1 MPILVEKYI
10 ACDILN
16 GVFCP
21 CPCVLISVTPSARIT
36 ERQGLKMTDA
46 KKPTLALFY
55 CQNTPDC
62 GEPERQSLEEMHGK
76 SLRLFPVPC
85 SGRLEPLHLLR
96 ALEEYADAAHV
107 ITCPEGT
114 CRYFEGNRRAKKRV
128 ERTQWIIVGIGLEQ
142 ERVGITIR
150 AKDDRRSLAELAEVI
165 VAMTSKLGP
174 SPVHHPPSSSS
185 SSR

>member
-1 MPILVEKYI
+1 MLYF
-10 ACDILN
+10 ILN
-16 GVFCP
+16 ASS
-21 CPCVLISVTPSARIT
+21 LISLTPSGT
-36 ERQGLKMTDA
+36 VLERQGLKMTDP

-55 CQNTPDC
+55 CQNTPEC
-62 GEPERQSLEEMHGK
+62 GEPERQSLEELHGK
-76 SLRLFPVPC
+76 SLRLFPIPC
-85 SGRLEPLHLLR
+85 SGRLDPLHLLR

-107 ITCPEGT
+107 ITCPDGA

-128 ERTQWIIVGIGLEQ
+128 ERTQWIIGSIGLEE

-174 SPVHHPPSSSS
+174 SPVHRQVTNEEPRPTK
-185 SSR
+185 

>member
-1 MPILVEKYI
+1 
-10 ACDILN
+10 
-16 GVFCP
+16 
-21 CPCVLISVTPSARIT
+21 
-36 ERQGLKMTDA
+36 MTDT

-62 GEPERQSLEEMHGK
+62 GEPERQSLEKLHGK
-76 SLRLFPVPC
+76 SLRLFPIPC

-128 ERTQWIIVGIGLEQ
+128 ERTQLIIGGIGLEQ
-142 ERVGITIR
+142 DRVGITIR
-150 AKDDRRSLAELAEVI
+150 QKDDRRSLSELAEVI
-165 VAMTSKLGP
+165 LAMTSKLGL
-174 SPVHHPPSSSS
+174 SPVHHSPSSSS
-185 SSR
+185 ISR

>member
-1 MPILVEKYI
+1 LVEKYI
-10 ACDILN
+10 AYDILD
-16 GVFCP
+16 GVFYYSACAP
-21 CPCVLISVTPSARIT
+21 ISLTPFARIPK
-36 ERQGLKMTDA
+36 RQGLKMTNE

-62 GEPERQSLEEMHGK
+62 GERERQSLEELHGR

-128 ERTQWIIVGIGLEQ
+128 ERTQWIIGGIGLEQ
-142 ERVGITIR
+142 DRLGITIR
-150 AKDDRRSLAELAEVI
+150 GKDDRRSLAELVGEI
-165 VAMTSKLGP
+165 LSLTSKLGP
-174 SPVHHPPSSSS
+174 SPVHHSPSSSS